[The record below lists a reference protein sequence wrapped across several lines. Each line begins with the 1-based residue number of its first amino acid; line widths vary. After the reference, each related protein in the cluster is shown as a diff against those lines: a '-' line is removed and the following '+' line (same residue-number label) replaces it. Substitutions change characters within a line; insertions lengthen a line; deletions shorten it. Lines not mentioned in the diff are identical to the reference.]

1 LQGSNKEAIM
11 VMRFDPFREVEGL
24 MQEMQAGR
32 RGPRLL
38 MDAYRRGDEFIVH
51 FDLPGVDAE
60 SIDLSTEENVLTVSA
75 ERTYEP
81 REEDEILVSE
91 RPQGRFSRQLF
102 LGEGLDR
109 QSIAA
114 SYDQGVLTIK
124 IPVAERAKPRKIEIS
139 GGGSPQA
146 IEAETV

>member
-1 LQGSNKEAIM
+1 
-11 VMRFDPFREVEGL
+11 
-24 MQEMQAGR
+24 
-32 RGPRLL
+32 
-38 MDAYRRGDEFIVH
+38 MD
-51 FDLPGVDAE
+51 LT
-60 SIDLSTEENVLTVSA
+60 TEENVLTVSA
-75 ERTYEP
+75 QRTYEP
-81 REEDEILVSE
+81 REEDEILVAE

-124 IPVAERAKPRKIEIS
+124 IPVAERARPRKIEIS

-146 IEAETV
+146 IEAETA

>member
-1 LQGSNKEAIM
+1 M

-24 MQEMQAGR
+24 MEEMQAGR

-51 FDLPGVDAE
+51 FDLPGVDTE
-60 SIDLSTEENVLTVSA
+60 SIDLTTEENVLTVSA
-75 ERTYEP
+75 QRTYEP
-81 REEDEILVSE
+81 REEDEILVAE
-91 RPQGRFSRQLF
+91 RPQGRFTRQLF

-109 QSIAA
+109 QSIGA

-139 GGGSPQA
+139 GGGRPQA
-146 IEAETV
+146 IEAETA

>member
-1 LQGSNKEAIM
+1 M
-11 VMRFDPFREVEGL
+11 VMRFDPFREVEGV
-24 MQEMQAGR
+24 MEEMQAR
-32 RGPRLL
+32 RRAPRLL

-51 FDLPGVDAE
+51 FDLPGVDAG
-60 SIDLSTEENVLTVSA
+60 SIDLTTEENVLTVSA

-81 REEDEILVSE
+81 REEDEILVLE

-109 QSIAA
+109 ESIAA

-124 IPVAERAKPRKIEIS
+124 IAVAERAKARKIEIS

-146 IEAETV
+146 IEAETA